1 MKTRRHFLTTTA
13 AASLA
18 SSLHAQKAEAPK
30 FEICAFIKF
39 VQSFSH
45 EELAKTLAQ
54 LGCDGIEATVRK
66 GGQVEPE
73 AVAEGLPSLVEALKK
88 ESQVITI
95 MASDVVRADDPL
107 MEKTLRVA
115 ASLGVKRYRM
125 GYYRYDLNKPIRR
138 QLDEFRPMAQELAAL
153 NKELGLQALYQNHA
167 GTKYVGASLWDLDLL
182 MEGIEPTQMAV
193 GFDIRHATVEG
204 GTTWATLWKL
214 IEPRLGAVYVKDFV
228 WEGRKMKN
236 VPLGSGMVEP
246 KFFSDLAKHRADVP
260 FTVHVEYLEHADT
273 VENIA
278 ALKHDLATLKKLLGI
293 S

>member
-1 MKTRRHFLTTTA
+1 
-13 AASLA
+13 
-18 SSLHAQKAEAPK
+18 
-30 FEICAFIKF
+30 
-39 VQSFSH
+39 
-45 EELAKTLAQ
+45 
-54 LGCDGIEATVRK
+54 
-66 GGQVEPE
+66 
-73 AVAEGLPSLVEALKK
+73 
-88 ESQVITI
+88 
-95 MASDVVRADDPL
+95 
-107 MEKTLRVA
+107 
-115 ASLGVKRYRM
+115 
-125 GYYRYDLNKPIRR
+125 
-138 QLDEFRPMAQELAAL
+138 MAQELAAL